1 MIFSKGR
8 SIMSYHILVTGGAGY
23 LGSIMAPALAEGH
36 KVTVLDSLDRG
47 IAELVK
53 GDTMTKNT
61 KYGNV

>member
-1 MIFSKGR
+1 
-8 SIMSYHILVTGGAGY
+8 MSYHILVTDGAGY
-23 LGSIMAPALAEGH
+23 LGSIMAPTLAEGH

-53 GDTMTKNT
+53 GYTMTKNT